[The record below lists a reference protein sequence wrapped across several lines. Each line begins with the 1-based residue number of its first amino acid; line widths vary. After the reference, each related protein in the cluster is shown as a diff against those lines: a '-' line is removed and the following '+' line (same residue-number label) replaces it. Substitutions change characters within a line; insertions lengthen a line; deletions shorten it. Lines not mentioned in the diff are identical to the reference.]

1 METREVVEGALLTA
15 LLTVI
20 IIAGFFLPMLGNFL
34 LILSPLPVIVAV
46 TRWNSRL
53 GIIVSLASAI
63 ILFVLINPS
72 LFLLTIFYTGLLGV
86 SLGAA
91 FDEQFKPKIIIGIG
105 TITAASSFLL
115 LFFVVQYILGT
126 DIIAQLTEQVNMV
139 AQNYQQLGFSSEVT
153 NQVSEQLINTL
164 KNTFPTLIL
173 CMGLLIAILNYYFSL
188 NILSKLN
195 FSYPFQLKVE
205 KFHLSKLFIV
215 GYLLA
220 VLFSTN
226 PFFQNVNILLTFLF
240 SLQGVAVAY
249 YFYRTNKLSKWYL
262 MIGLLFLPLVL
273 NLLFFVGI
281 FDLWFDFR
289 NLDDA

>member
-15 LLTVI
+15 VLTVI

-34 LILSPLPVIVAV
+34 LILSPLPIIVAV

-53 GIIVSLASAI
+53 GIIVSLVSAI
-63 ILFVLINPS
+63 ILFILINPS

-91 FDEQFKPKIIIGIG
+91 FDEHFKPKVIIAIG

-115 LFFVVQYILGT
+115 TFIVIQYILET
-126 DIIAQLTEQVNMV
+126 NIIAQLTEQINMV
-139 AQNYQQLGFSSEVT
+139 SQNYQQLGFSSEVT
-153 NQVSEQLINTL
+153 NQVSEQLITTL
-164 KNTFPTLIL
+164 KNTFPTLLL
-173 CMGLLIAILNYYFSL
+173 CMGLLIAILNYYFSI

-195 FSYPFQLKVE
+195 FSYPYQLKVE
-205 KFHLSKLFIV
+205 KFQVSKLFIL

-220 VLFSTN
+220 VLFSAN
-226 PFFQNVNILLTFLF
+226 PFFQNIYILLTFLF

-249 YFYRTNKLSKWYL
+249 YFYTTKKLSKWYL
-262 MIGLLFLPLVL
+262 IVGLLFFPLVL